1 MLRAQRQVAADVL
14 SETCPSRLLLDR
26 VADKWTALVIHVLAD
41 GRRRFS
47 QLEREIEGISQKMLT
62 QTLRELEHD
71 GLVERT
77 VYPVVPPHV
86 DYRLTPLG
94 RSLREPLESL
104 CAWAER
110 HMPEIQA
117 SRARRGART
126 R

>member
-1 MLRAQRQVAADVL
+1 MSRAVRQVGDVL
-14 SETCPSRLLLDR
+14 SEGCPSRMLLDR

-94 RSLREPLESL
+94 RSLREPLEAL

-117 SRARRGART
+117 SRSRRGARA

>member
-1 MLRAQRQVAADVL
+1 MARAARQVADVL
-14 SETCPSRLLLDR
+14 DAGCPSRVLLDR
-26 VADKWTALVIHVLAD
+26 VADKWTALIIHVLAD

-47 QLEREIEGISQKMLT
+47 ELERQIGGISQKMLT
-62 QTLRELEHD
+62 QTLRELERD

-94 RSLREPLESL
+94 RSLREPLEAL

-117 SRARRGART
+117 ARARGGRRQ

>member
-1 MLRAQRQVAADVL
+1 MGRAERQAADVL

-47 QLEREIEGISQKMLT
+47 QLEREIQGISQKMLT
-62 QTLRELEHD
+62 QTLRDLEHD

-94 RSLREPLESL
+94 RSLREPLEAL

-117 SRARRGART
+117 SRARSEPRKR
-126 R
+126 

>member
-1 MLRAQRQVAADVL
+1 MGRAERQVADVL
-14 SETCPSRLLLDR
+14 SGTCPSRLLLDR
-26 VADKWTALVIHVLAD
+26 VADKWTALVIHVLSD

-62 QTLRELEHD
+62 QTLRELEWD

-94 RSLREPLESL
+94 RSLREPLEAL

-117 SRARRGART
+117 SRARGGRRK